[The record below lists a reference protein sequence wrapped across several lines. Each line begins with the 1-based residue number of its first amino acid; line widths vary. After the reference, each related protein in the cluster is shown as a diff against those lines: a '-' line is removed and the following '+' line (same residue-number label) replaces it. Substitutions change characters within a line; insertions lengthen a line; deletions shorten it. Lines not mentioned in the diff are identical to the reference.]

1 MELQEFKSM
10 IRRKDE
16 YIKEIKPNM
25 RGGHKEVLVTNLF
38 DKEELMNKARL
49 FATLTLIPGASIG
62 THQHDNEKEYFYI
75 IKGNPTYLD
84 GDDEIQLYEGDSTIC
99 DDGQS
104 HSIINKTD
112 EDVVVL
118 ACIMLK

>member
-1 MELQEFKSM
+1 M

-16 YIKEIKPNM
+16 YKTEIKPHM
-25 RGGHKEVLVTNLF
+25 RDGDKEVLVTTLF

-49 FATLTLIPGASIG
+49 FSTLTLIPGASIG
-62 THQHDNEKEYFYI
+62 PHPHESEKEYFYI
-75 IKGNPTYLD
+75 LKGNPVYIED
-84 GDDEIQLYEGDSTIC
+84 GKEIQLYEGDSTIC

-104 HSIINKTD
+104 HSICNRSD